1 MSFSKICENDLVN
14 YANFTNELVINN
26 SMLKELIQEYNNYI
40 KLLKEFFP
48 NFNNNNK
55 EEILKENIKKLINDS
70 INKLQETNNNLK
82 KTKEQINNQY
92 YKKLEEKH
100 NYLQPLINTLD
111 KEKEDKF
118 ILENQIMSKD
128 TYLKIYRGNIIK
140 IRQFYINDYQEEI
153 RERYINKNSKKI
165 NSLLESESEKIQKLL
180 NDYSKDLNKLTNE
193 SENNQLEIKKLKK
206 ILNSNTIRKRL
217 NTEQFYYDNN
227 LNEEEEEINDNLIF
241 NEFEIE
247 SNYSNDSISFSEDE
261 SYINYD
267 LDLDI
272 NQISNNRT
280 QNKSNLFNL
289 NKMKIPLNERLF
301 TSDYKEIPKLNLKQ
315 IEFNKIRVVTE
326 GFDEDDTDNEKK
338 SIQYQIYKMKKKIKK
353 ENKKKKNY
361 MNIISN
367 FKSHYKTMKN
377 HIKKLTLHINNNKL
391 TNEITFPKI

>member
-26 SMLKELIQEYNNYI
+26 SMFKELIQEHNNYI

-128 TYLKIYRGNIIK
+128 IYLKIYRGNIIK

-153 RERYINKNSKKI
+153 RERYINKKSKKI

-193 SENNQLEIKKLKK
+193 NENNQLEIKKLKK

-227 LNEEEEEINDNLIF
+227 LNEEEEEINDDLIF

-280 QNKSNLFNL
+280 QNKSHLFNL

-326 GFDEDDTDNEKK
+326 GLEEDDTDKK
-338 SIQYQIYKMKKKIKK
+338 
-353 ENKKKKNY
+353 
-361 MNIISN
+361 
-367 FKSHYKTMKN
+367 
-377 HIKKLTLHINNNKL
+377 
-391 TNEITFPKI
+391 